1 MGEQPPSEYTHDQN
15 PKDLEVSEG
24 VELDKIAAHY
34 TKAVELAEGSAKE
47 SYDEVA
53 ETQDLKEAK
62 RGMELFYGRFQGQI
76 IMNKELVKK
85 LEAEIKKKYQIL
97 KEQKS

>member
-24 VELDKIAAHY
+24 MELDKIAARY
-34 TKAVELAEGSAKE
+34 TKAVKLAESSAKE

-53 ETQDLKEAK
+53 ETQDPKEAK
-62 RGMELFYGRFQGQI
+62 RGMELFYSRFQGQI

-85 LEAEIKKKYQIL
+85 LEAEIKEKYQIL
-97 KEQKS
+97 KELKN

>member
-1 MGEQPPSEYTHDQN
+1 MGEQPPAEYTHDQN

-24 VELDKIAAHY
+24 MELDKIAARY
-34 TKAVELAEGSAKE
+34 TKAVKLAESSAKE

-62 RGMELFYGRFQGQI
+62 RGMELFYSRFQGQI

-85 LEAEIKKKYQIL
+85 LEAEIKEKYQIL
-97 KEQKS
+97 KELKN

>member
-1 MGEQPPSEYTHDQN
+1 MGEQPPPAYTHDQN
-15 PKDLEVSEG
+15 SKDLEVSEG
-24 VELDKIAAHY
+24 VELDKIAARY

-47 SYDEVA
+47 SYEEVA
-53 ETQDLKEAK
+53 ETQNLEEAK
-62 RGMELFYGRFQGQI
+62 KSMKLLCGALEGQF

-85 LEAEIKKKYQIL
+85 PEAEIKEKYQIL